1 MRMRSFPYGLS
12 PARRGVAHPRRVLV
26 AEGRGRRRQKFAYPS
41 FGLSGGWSAAPPF
54 SPSCAANSA
63 GWQRRMNP
71 HSSSRQRAG
80 ATLGQAPVRPCW
92 LLSPSTRPGLRH
104 ARPGYKCHPRGQWWR
119 GSRRQGR
126 RYRCFAEPVSGSSVL
141 HRDRLSS
148 TGCDLEVDT
157 FTGRR
162 VVAVL
167 NLLVAMRGN
176 LQTGGARGSGASSA
190 VDRHSTR

>member
-1 MRMRSFPYGLS
+1 MRSFPYGLS

-119 GSRRQGR
+119 GPRRQGR
-126 RYRCFAEPVSGSSVL
+126 RYRCFAEPFPAAASFIGIVS
-141 HRDRLSS
+141 RRLDAISRS
-148 TGCDLEVDT
+148 TPPS
-157 FTGRR
+157 
-162 VVAVL
+162 
-167 NLLVAMRGN
+167 LV
-176 LQTGGARGSGASSA
+176 GGWWRC
-190 VDRHSTR
+190 

>member
-92 LLSPSTRPGLRH
+92 LLSPSTRPGLRR

-119 GSRRQGR
+119 GPRRQGLASR
-126 RYRCFAEPVSGSSVL
+126 NRSRQQRPSSGSSLVDWMRSRGRHLL
-141 HRDRLSS
+141 HWSA
-148 TGCDLEVDT
+148 G
-157 FTGRR
+157 G
-162 VVAVL
+162 
-167 NLLVAMRGN
+167 
-176 LQTGGARGSGASSA
+176 GGAEPARRDAWQPADRWGARLWCELRG
-190 VDRHSTR
+190 